1 MNHTRAPLASP
12 ASIALLAA
20 LACAAGAVAAA
31 EPARLEPWPA
41 SADTPPA
48 AWHFAGLPRQRAPQ
62 TKFAVVSADGRRA
75 LRVEADSSFGN
86 LVHPL
91 PADAAKPKHLAWSW
105 KMERLNEA
113 GDLRQRSGDDTSL
126 KVCVLFDMSLDK
138 LSFIEQQ
145 KLRVARSLSS
155 EPVPAATICYVWD
168 GKLPVGTD
176 MVNAFTSRQR
186 YVVLKTGPAQVGQWL
201 RERRDIEAD
210 FQRLFGAESAEMPPV
225 ASIAIGA
232 DADNTKGH
240 SVGYVGEIVLEP

>member
-1 MNHTRAPLASP
+1 MTHARAPLASP
-12 ASIALLAA
+12 APIALLAA
-20 LACAAGAVAAA
+20 LACAAGAAAA
-31 EPARLEPWPA
+31 APARLEPWPA
-41 SADTPPA
+41 SADTPTA

-62 TKFAVVSADGRRA
+62 TKFAVVSIDGRRA

-105 KMERLNEA
+105 KVEQLNEA

-126 KVCVLFDMSLDK
+126 KVCVLFEMALDK
-138 LSFIEQQ
+138 LSFVEQQ

-168 GKLPVGTD
+168 GKLPAGTD
-176 MVNAFTSRQR
+176 IVNAFTTRLR
-186 YVVLKTGPAQVGQWL
+186 YVVLKTGPAQVGPWL

-210 FQRLFGAESAEMPPV
+210 FKRLFGAESSEMPPLAAV
-225 ASIAIGA
+225 AIGA
-232 DADNTKGH
+232 DADNTKGQ